1 MMQFLIGSG
10 ALVKASGSAKA
21 HRVLHSAAWHAKNIE
36 TIRILLKAGAD
47 VNGRDELGNTPL
59 HYAVSRANS
68 GHAGADKML
77 AFITAL
83 LTAGADPNARN
94 ERGITALSILED
106 AKKDAVLTSDEMKN
120 RLNAIANLLRKH
132 GGR

>member
-1 MMQFLIGSG
+1 
-10 ALVKASGSAKA
+10 
-21 HRVLHSAAWHAKNIE
+21 
-36 TIRILLKAGAD
+36 
-47 VNGRDELGNTPL
+47 
-59 HYAVSRANS
+59 
-68 GHAGADKML
+68 ML